1 MKPFATALIT
11 SFLVSIITGILIFT
25 GVIDL
30 KKILPEDFLSADGP
44 ETSAVVPNF
53 VNLKITEAQKA
64 ASEFGLKI
72 ITEEKY
78 VEKTDPEIVLE
89 QFPLPGFKA
98 KTGDS
103 VKLIISKAEE
113 VTFETISEEE
123 LKEIELSE
131 KVIMPEL
138 TGLDLATA
146 KDLLN
151 KSGITSISENY
162 EENNNIEKNKII
174 SYNPPAGSEINA
186 DTVVDI
192 VISRGVIIKQVIVPN
207 LYNKSLEKAKADLEK
222 SKLKLGTVTKVTD
235 EDKAFNII
243 IGQSVQWGARVKEGT
258 VIDLKLN
265 AEAEEKLGW

>member
-11 SFLVSIITGILIFT
+11 SFLVSLITCILIFT
-25 GVIDL
+25 GVINL
-30 KKILPEDFLSADGP
+30 KKILPEDFLSADGT
-44 ETSAVVPNF
+44 ETSAVVPNL
-53 VNLKITEAQKA
+53 VNLKLSEAQKA
-64 ASEFGLKI
+64 ASEFGLKV
-72 ITEEKY
+72 ITEEKF
-78 VEKTDPEIVLE
+78 VNNTDPEIVLE

-98 KTGDS
+98 KSGDS

-113 VTFETISEEE
+113 VTIENISEEE

-146 KDLLN
+146 KDLLG
-151 KSGITSISENY
+151 KSGITNISENY
-162 EENNNIEKNKII
+162 EDNNSVEKNKII
-174 SYNPPAGSEINA
+174 SYNPPAGSEIN
-186 DTVVDI
+186 TQSVVDI
-192 VISRGVIIKQVIVPN
+192 VISRGAINKQVIVPN
-207 LYNKSLEKAKADLEK
+207 LYNKSLEKAKADLER
-222 SKLKLGTVTKVTD
+222 SKLKLGNVEKVTD

-258 VIDLKLN
+258 AIDVKLN